1 MTLRTLIVACLLSL
15 TLAACGG
22 EPGGH
27 ADDGYGH
34 EDGGHDHEGHA
45 EGEAAKQGAHGGRL
59 LEADGHAV
67 ELAIAESGRPP
78 TYQAWLYRDGKPLPA
93 DAGTVEVRLRRLG
106 GIAEHHALKPRADG
120 SLMADTIVGEPHSF
134 DVEVSAKI
142 GGKLLRW
149 AYESY
154 EGRTVIAAK
163 IAMDSGI
170 RVAAAGPGEIADQ
183 HELQG
188 LLTPVEGRSAQVMA
202 RFPGPI
208 RALRANVGDR
218 VRAGQA
224 LATVESNLSLTDY
237 TVSSPIAGVVMA
249 RSATVGGVA
258 AEGTA
263 LFEIADLSSLWVDV
277 HVFGADAQHI
287 QPGVPIEVT
296 RLSDG
301 ATVDAT
307 LERVLPG
314 TATASQSTVAR
325 ATIPNGDGLWRPGSA
340 VKARIT
346 VARKPAALVVPLSA
360 LQRFRDWE
368 VVFIRI
374 GDTYEVRPVELGERD
389 AERVEVR
396 AGLKPGDQVVVEQS
410 YLVKADIEKS
420 GASHDH

>member
-1 MTLRTLIVACLLSL
+1 
-15 TLAACGG
+15 
-22 EPGGH
+22 
-27 ADDGYGH
+27 
-34 EDGGHDHEGHA
+34 
-45 EGEAAKQGAHGGRL
+45 
-59 LEADGHAV
+59 
-67 ELAIAESGRPP
+67 
-78 TYQAWLYRDGKPLPA
+78 
-93 DAGTVEVRLRRLG
+93 
-106 GIAEHHALKPRADG
+106 
-120 SLMADTIVGEPHSF
+120 
-134 DVEVSAKI
+134 
-142 GGKLLRW
+142 
-149 AYESY
+149 
-154 EGRTVIAAK
+154 
-163 IAMDSGI
+163 
-170 RVAAAGPGEIADQ
+170 
-183 HELQG
+183 
-188 LLTPVEGRSAQVMA
+188 
-202 RFPGPI
+202 
-208 RALRANVGDR
+208 
-218 VRAGQA
+218 
-224 LATVESNLSLTDY
+224 
-237 TVSSPIAGVVMA
+237 MA

-258 AEGTA
+258 AEGA
-263 LFEIADLSSLWVDV
+263 PLFEIADLSSLWVDV

-360 LQRFRDWE
+360 LQRFRDWD